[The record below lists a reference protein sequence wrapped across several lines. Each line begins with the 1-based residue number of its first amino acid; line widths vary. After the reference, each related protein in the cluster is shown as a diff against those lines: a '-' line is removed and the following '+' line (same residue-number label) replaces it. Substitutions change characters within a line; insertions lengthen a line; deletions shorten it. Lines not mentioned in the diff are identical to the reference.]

1 MTDPRDR
8 FEELMA
14 KIMSDGL
21 ATIDN
26 LTDKELEMIDLEKPY
41 TYEYIVGDIVQV
53 VATNA
58 EDAERMIADG
68 NYEVIEAYSQCVA
81 VRNA

>member
-1 MTDPRDR
+1 
-8 FEELMA
+8 
-14 KIMSDGL
+14 MSDGL

-26 LTDKELEMIDLEKPY
+26 LTDKELEMIDLEKPF

-58 EDAERMIADG
+58 EDAQRMIADG

>member
-1 MTDPRDR
+1 MTDPRNR

-26 LTDKELEMIDLEKPY
+26 LTDKEMEMIDLEKPF

>member
-1 MTDPRDR
+1 MTDPRNR

-26 LTDKELEMIDLEKPY
+26 LTDKELEMIDLEKPF

-68 NYEVIEAYSQCVA
+68 NYEVIEGYSQCVA